1 MRLAE
6 PFEHL
11 RDRSDAF
18 LRSTGA
24 RPKVYLVALGP
35 EAKHRRR
42 VQFMR
47 EWLEVGGFDAVY
59 DGETA
64 TVEEAV
70 ARVRESG
77 ALLVCLCGTDD
88 AYSEHAEAF
97 VKALKAS
104 GVKGVALAG
113 RPGESE
119 REWRAAGVD
128 DFIFAGGDAV
138 ATLESL
144 YRGITVDMTA
154 AATVTS

>member
-1 MRLAE
+1 
-6 PFEHL
+6 
-11 RDRSDAF
+11 
-18 LRSTGA
+18 
-24 RPKVYLVALGP
+24 
-35 EAKHRRR
+35 
-42 VQFMR
+42 MR

-104 GVKGVALAG
+104 GATGIALAG

-119 REWRAAGVD
+119 RAWRAAGVG

-144 YRGITVDMTA
+144 YRRIGVETKAPEI
-154 AATVTS
+154 VTP